1 MSPQPT
7 LFQAVV
13 RRNLRRVRTKLG
25 WRQEDLAQRARARGL
40 SWTANTVT
48 AIEIGRRTVS
58 AGELLLLPTLLQVP
72 LTDLVSADK
81 DEVADVDGVLVT
93 KVALNQIARG
103 RPLEEQQ
110 SQFFVIPPRVGA
122 GPTEAERKAARNL
135 SKATNST
142 ITSTDLI
149 AMAQREWDGRRLDE
163 ERERRLKSSRRRG
176 SLARQRGHIT
186 AVLQKELLEEL
197 TGAGPQNAPRTPRPS
212 ARRSTKDKS

>member
-1 MSPQPT
+1 VSPQPT

-25 WRQEDLAQRARARGL
+25 WRQEDLAQRARERGL

-48 AIEIGRRTVS
+48 AIEIGRRPVS

-110 SQFFVIPPRVGA
+110 SQFFVTPPRVEAGA
-122 GPTEAERKAARNL
+122 TEAERKAARNL

-149 AMAQREWDGRRLDE
+149 GMAQRLWEGRRLDE
-163 ERERRLKSSRRRG
+163 ERERRLKSTRRHG

-186 AVLQKELLEEL
+186 AQLQNELLDEL
-197 TGAGPQNAPRTPRPS
+197 TNLGTQSSPRRPTEKK
-212 ARRSTKDKS
+212 R

>member
-25 WRQEDLAQRARARGL
+25 WRQEDLAQRARERGL

-48 AIEIGRRTVS
+48 AIEIGRRPVS

-72 LTDLVSADK
+72 LRELVSADK

-93 KVALNQIARG
+93 NVALNQIARG

-110 SQFFVIPPRVGA
+110 SQFFVTPPRVEAGA
-122 GPTEAERKAARNL
+122 TGAERKAARNL
-135 SKATNST
+135 SKATKST
-142 ITSTDLI
+142 VTAADLI
-149 AMAQREWDGRRLDE
+149 AMAQRRWEGRRLDE
-163 ERERRLKSSRRRG
+163 ERERRLNSLRRRG

-186 AVLQKELLEEL
+186 AALQKELLEDL
-197 TGAGPQNAPRTPRPS
+197 TTAPDATRQS
-212 ARRSTKDKS
+212 ARRTKKNKP

>member
-1 MSPQPT
+1 VSPQPT

-25 WRQEDLAQRARARGL
+25 WRQEDLAQVARARGL

-48 AIEIGRRTVS
+48 AIEIGRRPVS

-93 KVALNQIARG
+93 NVALRQIARG
-103 RPLEEQQ
+103 RPLEEEP
-110 SQFFVIPPRVGA
+110 SQFFVSPPRVEA
-122 GPTEAERKAARNL
+122 SATEAERKAARNL
-135 SKATNST
+135 SKTTDST
-142 ITSTDLI
+142 ITAADLI
-149 AMAQREWDGRRLDE
+149 AMAQRQWEGRRLDE
-163 ERERRLKSSRRRG
+163 ERERRLKSTRRRG

-186 AVLQKELLEEL
+186 AQLQNELLQEL
-197 TGAGPQNAPRTPRPS
+197 MSEPSQPNPPRQLTRPS
-212 ARRSTKDKS
+212 TEKR

>member
-13 RRNLRRVRTKLG
+13 RRNLRGIRTKLG

-48 AIEIGRRTVS
+48 AIEIGRRPLS

-72 LTDLVSADK
+72 LAELVSADK
-81 DEVADVDGVLVT
+81 DEVTDVDGVLLT
-93 KVALNQIARG
+93 NVALNQIARG
-103 RPLEEQQ
+103 RALEEQQ
-110 SQFFVIPPRVGA
+110 SQFFVTPPRVEAGA
-122 GPTEAERKAARNL
+122 TEAERKAARNL
-135 SKATNST
+135 SAATNST

-149 AMAQREWDGRRLDE
+149 ALAQRQWEGRRLDE
-163 ERERRLKSSRRRG
+163 ERERRVKSTRRRG

-186 AVLQKELLEEL
+186 AQLQKELLEEL
-197 TGAGPQNAPRTPRPS
+197 TRAPEATRQS
-212 ARRSTKDKS
+212 ARRTAKNKQ

>member
-1 MSPQPT
+1 VSPQPT

-48 AIEIGRRTVS
+48 AIEIGRRPVS

-72 LTDLVSADK
+72 LTELVSADK

-93 KVALNQIARG
+93 NVAMNQIARG

-110 SQFFVIPPRVGA
+110 SQFFVTPPRVEAGA
-122 GPTEAERKAARNL
+122 TEAERKAARNL

-142 ITSTDLI
+142 ITSADLI
-149 AMAQREWDGRRLDE
+149 AFAQRQWEGRRLDE
-163 ERERRLKSSRRRG
+163 ERERRLKSTRRRG

-186 AVLQKELLEEL
+186 AQLQNELLADL
-197 TGAGPQNAPRTPRPS
+197 TNRGTQSSPRRPTEKK
-212 ARRSTKDKS
+212 R

>member
-7 LFQAVV
+7 LFQAVI
-13 RRNLRRVRTKLG
+13 RRNLRRVRTNLG

-40 SWTANTVT
+40 AWTANTVT
-48 AIEIGRRTVS
+48 AIEIGRRPVT

-93 KVALNQIARG
+93 KVALDQIARG

-110 SQFFVIPPRVGA
+110 SQFFVTPPRVEGGA
-122 GPTEAERKAARNL
+122 TEAERKAARNL
-135 SKATNST
+135 SEAAHST
-142 ITSTDLI
+142 ITPADLI
-149 AMAQREWDGRRLDE
+149 AMAQRRWEGRRLDE
-163 ERERRLKSSRRRG
+163 ERERRLNSMRRRG

-186 AVLQKELLEEL
+186 AALQKELLHEL
-197 TGAGPQNAPRTPRPS
+197 TTAPDAARQS
-212 ARRSTKDKS
+212 ARRTAKNKP

>member
-7 LFQAVV
+7 PFHAVV

-25 WRQEDLAQRARARGL
+25 WRQEDLAEKARARGL
-40 SWTANTVT
+40 RWTANTVT
-48 AIEIGRRTVS
+48 AIEIGRRPVS

-72 LTDLVSADK
+72 LTELVSADK

-93 KVALNQIARG
+93 NVALNQIARG

-110 SQFFVIPPRVGA
+110 SQFFVTPPRVEAGA
-122 GPTEAERKAARNL
+122 TEAERKAARNL
-135 SKATNST
+135 SEATKST

-149 AMAQREWDGRRLDE
+149 ALAQRQWEGRRLDE
-163 ERERRLKSSRRRG
+163 ERERRLKSTRRRG

-186 AVLQKELLEEL
+186 TQLQNELLSQL
-197 TGAGPQNAPRTPRPS
+197 TGAPQGPITK
-212 ARRSTKDKS
+212 RRSQRRSNENKP

>member
-1 MSPQPT
+1 VSPQPT

-40 SWTANTVT
+40 RWTANTVT
-48 AIEIGRRTVS
+48 AIEIGRRPVS

-103 RPLEEQQ
+103 RPLEVQQ
-110 SQFFVIPPRVGA
+110 SQFFVTPPRVEAGA
-122 GPTEAERKAARNL
+122 TEAERKAARNL
-135 SKATNST
+135 SEATNST
-142 ITSTDLI
+142 ITAADLI
-149 AMAQREWDGRRLDE
+149 AIAQRRWEGRRLDE
-163 ERERRLKSSRRRG
+163 ERERRLSSVRRRG

-186 AVLQKELLEEL
+186 AVLQKELLEDL
-197 TGAGPQNAPRTPRPS
+197 TTAPDATRQS
-212 ARRSTKDKS
+212 ARRTTKNKP